1 MITLICS
8 AFVIALILAIWH
20 VIFNVYPHSA
30 IALAR
35 YNLFELRDE
44 LFDMAAEGKLDFKSP
59 GYKACRQMINGFI
72 RYAHDMSLMQM
83 FTTQLVA
90 KIRGQKI
97 STREWD
103 AAFERLDPA
112 ERKLVDSV
120 MRKAT
125 VHMVRL
131 LITKSVILS
140 GILTVVLSV
149 EFVCSKIA
157 RISIALGTAFKRSPE
172 QTVKLS
178 ASDAVIREV
187 MSNPGGQKLKLV
199 MKREARR
206 YTAPGFGMEF
216 ATAA

>member
-1 MITLICS
+1 MITLISS

-90 KIRGQKI
+90 KFRGQKI
-97 STREWD
+97 STKEWD
-103 AAFERLDPA
+103 AAFERLGPD

-120 MRKAT
+120 MRKAM

-140 GILTVVLSV
+140 GILTVVLFI
-149 EFVCSKIA
+149 EFACKKIA
-157 RISIALGTAFKRSPE
+157 RLSVALSTAFKRSPD
-172 QTVKLS
+172 QTVQLP

-187 MSNPGGQKLKLV
+187 MSNSSGQKLKLV
-199 MKREARR
+199 MKREAKR
-206 YTAPGFGMEF
+206 YTSPGFGMDL
-216 ATAA
+216 AAA